1 MKQDRIYD
9 QVIAKL
15 RKRSKKG
22 QEEYGTTMVENMGK
36 EPYWLDHLQEEL
48 VGSIV
53 YIEKLKDIMRKLEK
67 MREIH

>member
-48 VGSIV
+48 MDSIV
-53 YIEKLKDIMRKLEK
+53 YIEKLKDSMKQHEKLK
-67 MREIH
+67 EIH